1 MAGRKSSIDLTVAPS
16 HSGLSSPLKS
26 PTAFYE
32 SARHAASP
40 TGSGS
45 NAAQRLFRRTAQA
58 PHVDAIRRPC
68 TPPTLPSSPVG
79 RASPGVTTQLDF
91 PLSPQ
96 VGDARKVR
104 VSESA
109 ERPMTAPS
117 SLSQP
122 SGLYGPSSPWAAT
135 RQKHEAEFLSN
146 STPSVKESPRR
157 GDELPRPESPYRKTF
172 KLRPNTHSNEALH
185 EEFSYREEVADA
197 IATVLRELER
207 RGGSSSNYGAVINV
221 LQRMAAAP
229 HQPSR
234 PPVDSFSPTLSCILP
249 PEHQASTYRCKDG
262 MTDRS
267 IARRDISYLS
277 DTSQRAFTPP
287 RGPSEQATSLWDT
300 RNSHDLLCRDAGGV
314 YSQVL
319 ACQHVVL
326 PRSEIP
332 ERYHVTMT
340 DSSVEL
346 MLSTAEAAARTA
358 KGKKDPMDVKFPSR
372 QPSSRWEVLQL
383 AKTVD
388 DMMMELDMDVGGELG
403 RGLHAILLESNH
415 GAFGRVAEVIHIVLR
430 ELTRQVF
437 VHCAE
442 RGALMAV
449 LVQNL
454 ETMLAEATDALAE
467 ARADNR
473 QLRESLSSSDARHR
487 EQMEAS
493 QRAYALQEK
502 LAKEAEEA
510 QKDAFSKLEKKFR
523 QALEQLEL
531 NSRERDSLEMQ
542 VETLQKSLT
551 DADKEMK
558 GMLMEYAEKQE
569 WHVQRRKKEI
579 EVCFKREKD
588 LLTLIKELRD
598 NRMPTVRDPLGEIAA
613 VEQRAAG
620 WEAWS
625 TYLLFKSMEAAVA
638 PPLPLATV
646 APAWDTG
653 NEDADEGDEDDGE
666 QGEGEEGGRSLVDVV
681 VVDFKNEGGRAG
693 CKLML
698 EDIGEWIA
706 RRPEQFHLLVLD
718 RASLEEVY
726 DKHVDLDELLASV
739 KTLDNS
745 HLVAIHSSAATASLL
760 KPHMANASGALFRLG
775 ARPGPAGDL
784 SRTGS
789 SGALTA
795 RGSPVNASAGNAGG
809 ASPAGGFCLL
819 GVPDEKLEAAQ
830 AFAPELRAFLVRDED
845 TKLYNVTCVRN
856 YYPLDIADLRF
867 EGPGSGSSG
876 AMSAG
881 QLEQAVAS
889 SPTHQQQQVVLW
901 DRASTGVQM
910 VLCSFNQRLRR
921 VFQHYALFAGAVG
934 MDNPYFISFKAFSIF
949 VKDCRIKLNDMQLHA
964 IFSAAN
970 THPDAPREHKEGDD
984 ASDMTLHE
992 FYVAIVRIAAL
1003 KRRRG
1008 TLALDA
1014 PLYELITQKI
1024 LPHAKSLRVD
1034 AVFQAQFASKEV
1046 AEVLARTRPQLQRAF
1061 ATFAAMGAESGGISA
1076 RGHDGPATSEMDYQ
1090 EWVLFVR
1097 RAGLI
1102 GSGISVSKAI
1112 ACYVLANE
1120 SFVTPKG
1127 EVVLDDK
1134 DQAMSFPEF
1143 EYAVA
1148 MLAHNMPTGRKK
1160 VSMAT
1165 KLLTMLNEKVFTNLK
1180 AAGVQ

>member
-970 THPDAPREHKEGDD
+970 THPD
-984 ASDMTLHE
+984 
-992 FYVAIVRIAAL
+992 
-1003 KRRRG
+1003 
-1008 TLALDA
+1008 
-1014 PLYELITQKI
+1014 
-1024 LPHAKSLRVD
+1024 
-1034 AVFQAQFASKEV
+1034 
-1046 AEVLARTRPQLQRAF
+1046 
-1061 ATFAAMGAESGGISA
+1061 
-1076 RGHDGPATSEMDYQ
+1076 
-1090 EWVLFVR
+1090 
-1097 RAGLI
+1097 
-1102 GSGISVSKAI
+1102 
-1112 ACYVLANE
+1112 
-1120 SFVTPKG
+1120 
-1127 EVVLDDK
+1127 
-1134 DQAMSFPEF
+1134 F